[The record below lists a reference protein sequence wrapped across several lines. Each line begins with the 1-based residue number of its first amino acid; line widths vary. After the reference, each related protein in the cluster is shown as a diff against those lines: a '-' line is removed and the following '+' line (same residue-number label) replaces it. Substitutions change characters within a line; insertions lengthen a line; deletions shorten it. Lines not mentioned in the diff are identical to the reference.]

1 MQIQTYLSNLGL
13 HMYNDKTEPTS
24 VTLHYIF
31 LNRTYLNKYQNR
43 EHLSNISSCIKIMV
57 FTCELCSSTFTYKSS
72 LQKHTNSMH
81 KKIRYPCEKCE
92 KSYTSK
98 QNLASHV
105 QIIHETV
112 KHHCNYCNSIFK
124 QKIGLKKHLESKH
137 SPIPIKSN

>member
-1 MQIQTYLSNLGL
+1 
-13 HMYNDKTEPTS
+13 
-24 VTLHYIF
+24 
-31 LNRTYLNKYQNR
+31 
-43 EHLSNISSCIKIMV
+43 
-57 FTCELCSSTFTYKSS
+57 
-72 LQKHTNSMH
+72 MH

-124 QKIGLKKHLESKH
+124 QKVGLKKHLESKH